1 MKKQIVAILLTLS
14 LLILPGC
21 SQEID
26 NEELFRRSFKQL
38 QKQTALHVRNE
49 QYFGKNLADIKLLA
63 VRDEWRSGENFYWE
77 SADADQF
84 LCYNQSYWTIQP
96 NRHTQWKRHKNPIS
110 SFSDWWNDYSCEQFL
125 EAEVTFRKEGKHIV
139 LEQRKDHGFDNCT
152 VSRQISTNT
161 FYMTKDGQIVRIT
174 LMTVTYNGTE
184 ADPEEVHSVDKQ
196 EYYITPVDANVA
208 EEKIMEQYRTVSE

>member
-21 SQEID
+21 SQETD

-38 QKQTALHVRNE
+38 QKQTVLHVCNE
-49 QYFGKNLADIKLLA
+49 QYFGKNITDIKLLA
-63 VRDEWRSGENFYWE
+63 VRDEWRNGEDFYWE
-77 SADADQF
+77 SNNEGQF

-96 NRHTQWKRHKNPIS
+96 NRHTQWKQHKNPIS

-161 FYMTKDGQIVRIT
+161 FYITKDGQIVRIT
-174 LMTVTYNGTE
+174 LMTVTYNGID
-184 ADPEEVHSVDKQ
+184 ADPNEIHSVTKQ

-208 EEKIMEQYRTVSE
+208 EEKILEQYRTVSE